1 MIFIN
6 ILHIPSITFK
16 RPEAP
21 VLRSLVQLMLLI
33 SILVSSEAHAEF
45 YKWVDRDGREFI
57 TNEKEKIPA
66 EYRSTAKPMEV
77 RDDRVSVGQQPV
89 AAEQKT
95 AKSAE
100 HKDRFGRGEE
110 YWNKRAENLRRQI
123 RVQQDE
129 HDLIVKQEKD
139 DEAKPKKLS
148 SKSKKKNTRSSRD
161 KKKAKIEKKIAR
173 LTHELEVELPEEAR
187 KADAYPGWLR

>member
-1 MIFIN
+1 M
-6 ILHIPSITFK
+6 
-16 RPEAP
+16 
-21 VLRSLVQLMLLI
+21 LRSLILLMLLA
-33 SILVSSEAHAEF
+33 SVLVSSEARAEF
-45 YKWVDRDGREFI
+45 YTWVDRDGREFI

-66 EYRSTAKPMEV
+66 AYRHTAKPLEV

-89 AAEQKT
+89 VAEKKT
-95 AKSAE
+95 VKSAE
-100 HKDRFGRGEE
+100 HKDRYGRGEE

-123 RVQQDE
+123 REQQGE

-139 DEAKPKKLS
+139 DESKPKKLS
-148 SKSKKKNTRSSRD
+148 SKSKKDSSRSSRD

-173 LTHELEVELPEEAR
+173 LKHELEVELPEEAR

>member
-1 MIFIN
+1 
-6 ILHIPSITFK
+6 
-16 RPEAP
+16 
-21 VLRSLVQLMLLI
+21 MLLA
-33 SILVSSEAHAEF
+33 SVLVSSEARAEF
-45 YKWVDRDGREFI
+45 YMWVDRDGREFI

-66 EYRSTAKPMEV
+66 EYRHTAKPIEV

-89 AAEQKT
+89 VAEKKT
-95 AKSAE
+95 VKSAE
-100 HKDRFGRGEE
+100 HKDRYGRGEE

-123 RVQQDE
+123 REQQGE

-139 DEAKPKKLS
+139 DESKPKKLS
-148 SKSKKKNTRSSRD
+148 SKSKKDSSRSSRD

-173 LTHELEVELPEEAR
+173 LKHELEVELPEEAR

>member
-6 ILHIPSITFK
+6 ILDFLSPCK

-21 VLRSLVQLMLLI
+21 VLRSMVLLLLLV
-33 SILVSSEAHAEF
+33 SVLVSSEARAEF

-57 TNEKEKIPA
+57 TNEQEKIPA
-66 EYRSTAKPMEV
+66 EYRHTAKPVEI

-89 AAEQKT
+89 AAEKKPV
-95 AKSAE
+95 KSSE
-100 HKDRFGRGEE
+100 HKDRFGKGEE

-123 RVQQDE
+123 REQQDE
-129 HDLIVKQEKD
+129 LDLIVQQEKD
-139 DEAKPKKLS
+139 DEARPKKLS
-148 SKSKKKNTRSSRD
+148 SKSKKNSARSSRD

-187 KADAYPGWLR
+187 KADAYPGWVR